1 MSFKSGYI
9 AIVGKPNVGKSTF
22 MNLLLGQKLSIV
34 NPKPGTTRDKIIGIL
49 NRPEGQAVFIDT
61 PGLHEP
67 KVALGRHMLHEAQ
80 SSLEEADLVLLM
92 TDVDSGLKAED
103 FRFIELIKKTGKP
116 VLFLINKM
124 DKVKKSRALPIME
137 EAIRMNCFK
146 ETIPISCVSG
156 DNMDSVSKFIFENL
170 PEGQPFYSEEELS
183 DRNERFFIGEMIR
196 EKALEYLEQEV
207 PHAVAVQIE
216 GMKEKP
222 EKNMWVIQATLFVEK
237 DSQKAILIGKKG
249 LMLKKIGETSRKE
262 IESFLSKKVFL
273 GLWVKVMKDWRKDD
287 QALKKLGYSN

>member
-1 MSFKSGYI
+1 MGFKSGYI

-34 NPKPGTTRDKIIGIL
+34 NSKPGTTRDKIIGVL

-67 KVALGRHMLHEAQ
+67 KVALGRHMVYEAQ

-92 TDVDSGLKAED
+92 TDVDSGIKAED
-103 FRFIELIKKTGKP
+103 FRFVELIKKTQKP

-124 DKVKKSRALPIME
+124 DKVKKSRVLPIME
-137 EAIRMNCFK
+137 EAIRMNCFR

-156 DNMDSVSKFIFENL
+156 DNIDLVSKFIFESL
-170 PEGQPFYSEEELS
+170 PEGQPFYSNEELS

-196 EKALEYLEQEV
+196 EKALEFLEQEV

-216 GMKEKP
+216 EMKEKP

-237 DSQKAILIGKKG
+237 DSQKAILIGKGG

-262 IESFLSKKVFL
+262 IEQFLSKKVFL

-287 QALKKLGYSN
+287 KALKRLGYSN